1 MVFCK
6 CCQPCAL
13 VCRVITNFWLIG
25 GIVFSSFALFSCQFA
40 VQRRNNQGLGL
51 IFSEQLDEFG
61 YQCVES
67 ASLYSSNWL
76 YMWALVCGCLAPIFG
91 IAIFILMLFD
101 CCCKVC
107 CSKVMQ
113 GCLFF
118 AAIFSQGC
126 TFLIYI
132 SSPCYFG
139 GNGITCKMGYG
150 TVWSIIAWMAYLIA
164 SCVLCFSPKH
174 DPSTCCSSEDED
186 TKQAAKQY
194 DEEQPAPAEQKA
206 AEATVVAAA
215 VVQEEKKQPEEAKV
229 EVEEPQAVE
238 KKEVAEE
245 TPVAAAASVE
255 EETVE
260 ETPVVAA
267 ASDKEEAAEET
278 SVAAAASVKE
288 EAVDEPSVAASVK
301 EEEEEAVEGEE
312 IEVDSDSQVIVSVQE
327 DGSVS
332 TRLDPSVTGNS
343 DAPDPDDVIGEDPD
357 GDKFVGQS
365 INSSPSMQTAPW

>member
-1 MVFCK
+1 
-6 CCQPCAL
+6 
-13 VCRVITNFWLIG
+13 
-25 GIVFSSFALFSCQFA
+25 VFSSFALFSCEFA
-40 VQRRNNQGLGL
+40 EQRRNNQGLGL
-51 IFSEQLDEFG
+51 IFSEQLNEFG
-61 YQCVES
+61 SYQCVES
-67 ASLYSSNWL
+67 VSLYSGNWL

-101 CCCKVC
+101 CCCNVC

-150 TVWSIIAWMAYLIA
+150 TVWSITAWVAYLIA
-164 SCVLCFSPKH
+164 SCFLCFSPKH
-174 DPSTCCSSEDED
+174 DPSTCCSKDED
-186 TKQAAKQY
+186 AKQAAKQY

-238 KKEVAEE
+238 KEEVAEE
-245 TPVAAAASVE
+245 TPVAAA
-255 EETVE
+255 
-260 ETPVVAA
+260 AA

-278 SVAAAASVKE
+278 PVAAAASVKE
-288 EAVDEPSVAASVK
+288 EADDEPSVAASVK
-301 EEEEEAVEGEE
+301 EEEEEAAEEPEEEEEAVEGEE
-312 IEVDSDSQVIVSVQE
+312 IEVDSDSQVIVSVKE

-343 DAPDPDDVIGEDPD
+343 NAPDPDDVMGEDPD

-365 INSSPSMQTAPW
+365 IKSTPSMQTAPW

>member
-25 GIVFSSFALFSCQFA
+25 GIVCEFAE
-40 VQRRNNQGLGL
+40 QRRNNQGLGL
-51 IFSEQLDEFG
+51 IFSEQLNEFG
-61 YQCVES
+61 SYQCVES
-67 ASLYSSNWL
+67 VSLYS
-76 YMWALVCGCLAPIFG
+76 
-91 IAIFILMLFD
+91 
-101 CCCKVC
+101 
-107 CSKVMQ
+107 
-113 GCLFF
+113 
-118 AAIFSQGC
+118 AIFSQGC

-150 TVWSIIAWMAYLIA
+150 TVWSITAWMAYLIA
-164 SCVLCFSPKH
+164 SCFLCFSPKH
-174 DPSTCCSSEDED
+174 DPSTCCSSEDE
-186 TKQAAKQY
+186 AAKQY

-245 TPVAAAASVE
+245 TPVAAAAAAPVK

-301 EEEEEAVEGEE
+301 EEEEEAAEEPEEEEDEGEA
-312 IEVDSDSQVIVSVQE
+312 IEVDSDSQIIVSVKE

-343 DAPDPDDVIGEDPD
+343 NAPDPDDVGEDDVMGEEPD
-357 GDKFVGQS
+357 GDKFVSES
-365 INSSPSMQTAPW
+365 IKSTPSMQTAPW

>member
-312 IEVDSDSQVIVSVQE
+312 IEVDSDSQVIVSVKE

>member
-245 TPVAAAASVE
+245 TPVAAAAAASVK

-260 ETPVVAA
+260 ET
-267 ASDKEEAAEET
+267 ASD
-278 SVAAAASVKE
+278 KE

-312 IEVDSDSQVIVSVQE
+312 IEVDSDSQVIVSVKE